1 MAEGLNKRVD
11 LRVIAST
18 DVRPN
23 VLAVGDVEAWRES
36 GNRLPSGAQMAFV
49 EFSEIS
55 RELIDMMEPELVFSP
70 LLARGFDCIDLAQA
84 LFMSGFKGQYRAMA
98 RVLPDPSMVRREIR
112 AMCPGLDFDVQKMP
126 SERKLRAI

>member
-55 RELIDMMEPELVFSP
+55 RELIDMMEPELVVSP
-70 LLARGFDCIDLAQA
+70 LVG
-84 LFMSGFKGQYRAMA
+84 KG
-98 RVLPDPSMVRREIR
+98 I
-112 AMCPGLDFDVQKMP
+112 
-126 SERKLRAI
+126 